1 VQRSFLDIIHEE
13 MMQRPTG
20 ITILAV
26 LAVIGGLMGIIG
38 AFGLFSLGALSGALL
53 GAAGVAGAGFL
64 VGGFAVFWGLVTL
77 VQSVLSLAFGYGAWF
92 LKPWAWMLGVGVEG
106 VSIFVAFINWI
117 GGNSDFFGFLIS
129 AAIAGVILYYLFS
142 AEIKRVFGRT

>member
-1 VQRSFLDIIHEE
+1 
-13 MMQRPTG
+13 MQRPTG

-38 AFGLFSLGALSGALL
+38 AFGLFALGAISGVVL
-53 GAAGVAGAGFL
+53 GAAGAAATGFL
-64 VGGFAVFWGLVTL
+64 AGGFAVFWGLVTL
-77 VQSVLSLAFGYGAWF
+77 VQAVLSLAFGYGAWF
-92 LKPWAWMLGVGVEG
+92 LKPWAWTLGVAVEG
-106 VSIFVAFINWI
+106 FSVLVAFVNWI

-142 AEIKRVFGRT
+142 AEIKRAFGRA